1 MCLNNNYQG
10 ADIAA
15 SPSHAEANNAK
26 RSLVFTSR
34 LFMAGEILWKVAAKN
49 KFSGF
54 WQLCTTVGD
63 DYGRRCKERDCITND
78 ERIIR
83 QAAYVSA
90 DRRLETGNTII
101 LGFTPI

>member
-54 WQLCTTVGD
+54 
-63 DYGRRCKERDCITND
+63 
-78 ERIIR
+78 
-83 QAAYVSA
+83 
-90 DRRLETGNTII
+90 
-101 LGFTPI
+101 